1 MDKLK
6 VERIKKFLED
16 VNENNYVFV
25 AIILVAILVTLR
37 LFIIFT
43 PVNIHP
49 QQMKIIIPK
58 GANLSQIA
66 NQLADQGILNNPKS
80 FVLAAHLMLKNRQMK
95 AGFFNL
101 QDVRDYRSLIR
112 TLSTSQVHTVKVMI
126 PEGYQAKQIARLVAS
141 HLNFEAHEFIRL
153 IDDKSLLTDLGI
165 ESPTVEGYLF
175 PETYYFNDSDTPE
188 DVIRR
193 MIGHFNEM
201 VTDSVLQAINASRRT
216 LHEVLTLA
224 SIVEGECMVD
234 DERPLV
240 ASVYVNRLK
249 KRMRLESDPTI
260 QYIIPDGPRRLL
272 KADLEIQSPY
282 NTYRNRGLPPGPINN
297 PGIKSILAATWP
309 AETGYLY
316 MVAVGDGTHSFHND
330 YDSFLRAKRQFQRVR
345 RQVARNTNKGK

>member
-1 MDKLK
+1 MDKFK
-6 VERIKKFLED
+6 VDRVTKFLQD

-25 AIILVAILVTLR
+25 SVVLVAIFVTLR

-49 QQMKIIIPK
+49 QQMKIIIPR

-66 NQLADQGILNNPKS
+66 GQLVDQKIINNSKS
-80 FVLAAHLMLKNRQMK
+80 FVLAAHLMLKNRQLK

-101 QDVRDYRSLIR
+101 QNVKDYRSLIL
-112 TLSTSQVHTVKVMI
+112 TLATSQVHVIKVTV
-126 PEGYQAKQIARLVAS
+126 PEGYQAKQIARLVAGY
-141 HLNFEAHEFIRL
+141 LNFEAGEFFQ
-153 IDDKSLLTDLGI
+153 LLDNQKILNDLGI
-165 ESPTVEGYLF
+165 ESPSLEGYLF
-175 PETYYFNDSDTPE
+175 PETYYFNDSDNPE

-193 MIGHFNEM
+193 MVGLFNEM
-201 VTDSVLQAINASRRT
+201 VTDSILQSIKQSNRT

-272 KADLEIQSPY
+272 KTDLEIQSPY

-330 YDSFLRAKRQFQRVR
+330 YDSFLRAKRRFQRVR
-345 RQVARNTNKGK
+345 RQVARNIK

>member
-126 PEGYQAKQIARLVAS
+126 PEGYQAKQIAQLVAS

>member
-1 MDKLK
+1 MDKFK
-6 VERIKKFLED
+6 VDKVTKILQD

-25 AIILVAILVTLR
+25 SVVLVAIFVTLR

-49 QQMKIIIPK
+49 QQMKIIIPR

-66 NQLADQGILNNPKS
+66 GQLVDQKIINNSKS
-80 FVLAAHLMLKNRQMK
+80 FVLAAHLMLKNRQLK

-101 QDVRDYRSLIR
+101 QNVKDYRSLIL
-112 TLSTSQVHTVKVMI
+112 TLATSQVHVIKVTV
-126 PEGYQAKQIARLVAS
+126 PEGYQAKQIARLVAGY
-141 HLNFEAHEFIRL
+141 LNFEAGEFFQ
-153 IDDKSLLTDLGI
+153 LLDNQKILNDLGI
-165 ESPTVEGYLF
+165 ESPSLEGYLF
-175 PETYYFNDSDTPE
+175 PETYYFNDSDNPE

-193 MIGHFNEM
+193 MVGLFNEM
-201 VTDSVLQAINASRRT
+201 VTDSILQAIKQSNRT

-272 KADLEIQSPY
+272 KTDLEIQSPY

-330 YDSFLRAKRQFQRVR
+330 YDSFLRAKRRFQRVR
-345 RQVARNTNKGK
+345 RQVARNIK

>member
-1 MDKLK
+1 MDKSK
-6 VERIKKFLED
+6 VEGLKKFLQD

-25 AIILVAILVTLR
+25 AIVLIAILVTLR

-43 PVNIHP
+43 PVNIRP
-49 QQMKIIIPK
+49 QQMKIIIPR

-66 NQLADQGILNNPKS
+66 GQLVDQKIINNSKS
-80 FVLAAHLMLKNRQMK
+80 FVLAAHLMLKNRQLK

-101 QDVRDYRSLIR
+101 QNVRDYRSLIH
-112 TLSTSQVHTVKVMI
+112 TLATSQVHVIKVTV
-126 PEGYQAKQIARLVAS
+126 PEGYQAKQIARLVAGQ
-141 HLNFEAHEFIRL
+141 LNFEAGEFFRL
-153 IDDKSLLTDLGI
+153 LDDEKILNDLEI
-165 ESPTVEGYLF
+165 ESPSLEGYLF
-175 PETYYFNDSDTPE
+175 PETYYFNDSDNPE

-193 MIGHFNEM
+193 MLGHFKGM
-201 VTDSVLQAINASRRT
+201 VTDSILQAIKTSNRT

-224 SIVEGECMVD
+224 SIVEGECMTD

-297 PGIKSILAATWP
+297 PGLKSILAATWP

-330 YDSFLRAKRQFQRVR
+330 YDSFLRAKRRFQRVR

>member
-1 MDKLK
+1 MDKFK
-6 VERIKKFLED
+6 VDRVTKFLQD

-25 AIILVAILVTLR
+25 SVVLVAIFVTLR

-49 QQMKIIIPK
+49 QQMKIIIPR

-66 NQLADQGILNNPKS
+66 GQLVDQKIINNSKS
-80 FVLAAHLMLKNRQMK
+80 FVLAAHLMLKNRQLK

-101 QDVRDYRSLIR
+101 QNVKDYRSLIL
-112 TLSTSQVHTVKVMI
+112 TLATSQVHVIKVTV
-126 PEGYQAKQIARLVAS
+126 PEGYQAKQIARLVAGY
-141 HLNFEAHEFIRL
+141 LNFEAGEFFQ
-153 IDDKSLLTDLGI
+153 LLDNQKILNDLGI
-165 ESPTVEGYLF
+165 ESPSLEGYLF
-175 PETYYFNDSDTPE
+175 PETYYFNDSDNPE

-193 MIGHFNEM
+193 MVGLFNEM
-201 VTDSVLQAINASRRT
+201 VTDSILQAIKQSNRT

-272 KADLEIQSPY
+272 KTDLEIQSPY

-330 YDSFLRAKRQFQRVR
+330 YDSFLRAKRRFQRVR
-345 RQVARNTNKGK
+345 RQVARNIK